1 MAHRLQLPALNNN
14 AKNTT
19 DNDFEEIKNSHYL
32 LIFYLFF
39 FSEIAHDEF
48 FKLRSWLSAR
58 RRKCMET

>member
-39 FSEIAHDEF
+39 FP
-48 FKLRSWLSAR
+48 K
-58 RRKCMET
+58 